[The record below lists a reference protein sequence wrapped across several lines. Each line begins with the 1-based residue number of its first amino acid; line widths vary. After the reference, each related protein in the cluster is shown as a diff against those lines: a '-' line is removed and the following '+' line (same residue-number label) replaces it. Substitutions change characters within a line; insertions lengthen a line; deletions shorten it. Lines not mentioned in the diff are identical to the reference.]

1 MLNFLYKYHDDWL
14 RIADSFLNN
23 KEDSE
28 DIVQNMYL
36 RLHKYNVKLEDIK
49 YKDDVNRYFIYT
61 TLRNM
66 CFLFLKMKREKPV
79 INIDDVSVYYKN
91 YNKKN
96 EGKECFDN
104 LFDLVNSEVETW
116 SYYDRT
122 LFEVYM
128 YSGLSFRDMA
138 YGSIK
143 KPKLISNTKAL
154 NIQSVID
161 GNGISVSSMFN
172 TIKKCKAKLKEKFG
186 EDFEDYF
193 NNDYDKI

>member
-1 MLNFLYKYHDDWL
+1 MLDKVCKDHKYWYTV
-14 RIADSFLNN
+14 AYSFLNN
-23 KEDSE
+23 KQDAE
-28 DIVQNMYL
+28 DIVQDMYIKTDKL
-36 RLHKYNVKLEDIK
+36 NLDLYKSRFGDEVNKGYFYTVIRNLCFDFVK
-49 YKDDVNRYFIYT
+49 NRKSN
-61 TLRNM
+61 L
-66 CFLFLKMKREKPV
+66 
-79 INIDDVSVYYKN
+79 NIDEVYVSNDVID
-91 YNKKN
+91 
-96 EGKECFDN
+96 EDKECFDS